1 MPEQFN
7 ALTNGC
13 GGAVRITEDPSALRR
28 WMVAD
33 LEFTQ
38 IVSQYEHLS
47 GTKNSNEEVEH
58 RELNNQ
64 VQRLFI
70 QRVDKLY
77 ITMKEMGNPFMED
90 MKKPLVL
97 DTKHVTQRCAAEMV
111 TDGID
116 KGNEKFDDFMKS
128 LQVKKIKQMFST
140 INGSNI

>member
-1 MPEQFN
+1 MPEQSN
-7 ALTNGC
+7 ALMNGC

-47 GTKNSNEEVEH
+47 GTKNSNEEVE
-58 RELNNQ
+58 LNNQ

-77 ITMKEMGNPFMED
+77 ITMED
-90 MKKPLVL
+90 MKKLLVL
-97 DTKHVTQRCAAEMV
+97 DTKHFTQRCAAEMV